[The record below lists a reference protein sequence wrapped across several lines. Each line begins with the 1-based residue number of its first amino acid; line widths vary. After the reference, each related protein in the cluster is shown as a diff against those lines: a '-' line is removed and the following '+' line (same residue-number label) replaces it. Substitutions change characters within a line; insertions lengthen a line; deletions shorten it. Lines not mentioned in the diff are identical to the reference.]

1 MKGVEER
8 KEEEGRWEEEEKED
22 EREDKRGWST
32 ATNIRE
38 M

>member
-1 MKGVEER
+1 MGER